1 MSTSISPRRWPGSR
15 RFIVAAG
22 VSAVVLAAA
31 VAPSSATGSTSAS
44 VTVAASI
51 NGVVGAPAV
60 TGEPSTVGLTLTNQ
74 SLKKV
79 AGYVVVV
86 PKGIGTVTNLGVD
99 NSGWSQTKS
108 SCGWVSNCSALY
120 FVLAKTSA
128 AQLPQGASITSRFGV
143 TPPAVGTAQFRILG
157 VGSNYSGLVVIGAQ
171 PTISIVNGV
180 ATALEVSVSP
190 PVVKGEPN
198 EVTVRSVREYP
209 AGTFTPKP
217 FPGPLSLTAG
227 NGDELDYAAPDVT
240 GLTEVTFDVTFPRV
254 QVSPQQTLT
263 ANSGSISGS
272 AEFDVVAAGVSGSGT
287 EITLT
292 GAGGTTY
299 TAVLPNGSNGPVEFT
314 EVPCTALPGEPDC
327 DTEVNLFG
335 KFKTDAGV
343 PLYTNDN
350 PAAVEW
356 GCPAS
361 ECEYREPEGSYGQNV
376 QEQWVDFENFKIE
389 VSLRLDNGDYTDFAE
404 ASFCNEKKDNPS
416 NGVKG
421 KITDPAAIAA
431 GFCVDVY
438 SISRAGDSFGGDLTI
453 PVLFVEDPK
462 LRGI

>member
-51 NGVVGAPAV
+51 NGVVGAPAF

-157 VGSNYSGLVVIGAQ
+157 IGSNYSGLVVIGAQ

-272 AEFDVVAAGVSGSGT
+272 AEFDVVAAGLVSD
-287 EITLT
+287 EAIVKLT
-292 GAGGTTY
+292 GAGGTSY
-299 TAVLPNGSNGPVEFT
+299 TALLPNGANGPVSFT
-314 EVPCTALPGEPDC
+314 EVPCTALPGDPEC

-335 KFKTDAGV
+335 NFKDGEGQ
-343 PLYTNDN
+343 PLYSFDE
-350 PAAVEW
+350 PATITWTCPEDE
-356 GCPAS
+356 CPATEPVYGS
-361 ECEYREPEGSYGQNV
+361 FAQDQVLDFQAYR
-376 QEQWVDFENFKIE
+376 IE
-389 VSLRLDNGDYTDFAE
+389 VSLFVDGEYTDFVEAE
-404 ASFCNEKKDNPS
+404 ECNPIVTNPA
-416 NGVKG
+416 NVVTGV
-421 KITDPAAIAA
+421 ITDDDAKAA

-438 SISRAGDSFGGDLTI
+438 AISRADNSFGGDLTI